1 MSMDK
6 MYDTDI
12 LESNIVKES
21 KDTVKNRIERY
32 KQIKDNKNI

>member
-1 MSMDK
+1 MDK

-21 KDTVKNRIERY
+21 KDTVKNRIEKY
-32 KQIKDNKNI
+32 KQLKDNKNI

>member
-1 MSMDK
+1 

-21 KDTVKNRIERY
+21 KDTVKNRIEKY
-32 KQIKDNKNI
+32 KQLKDNKNI